1 MTEEIG
7 VLDGHQLHEI
17 PYRKLESVRYRTI
30 CPYPVSQSRTMLDET
45 IVRNL
50 CETASR
56 ESDAQKAAELLAH
69 LRDLIKMESDETR
82 LRVRQILLYYRNNFA
97 IAPVVVEKPHN
108 SMSSLVAALV
118 AGMRQGPPQ
127 GN

>member
-1 MTEEIG
+1 
-7 VLDGHQLHEI
+7 
-17 PYRKLESVRYRTI
+17 
-30 CPYPVSQSRTMLDET
+30 MLDET

-97 IAPVVVEKPHN
+97 IAPVVAEKPRN
-108 SMSSLVAALV
+108 SMSSFVAALV